1 MNTAFLLVLTSNLC
15 SPHQVLKDHCVE
27 LMSME
32 APTDAS
38 TILEPETEAPT
49 LGTTT
54 TKSFWDVTIPYTSE
68 SKPLL
73 SEKSIINSRAGSE
86 KKSKMADNFNIMAA
100 VLTLMVSIFV
110 GLALLFFRVS

>member
-1 MNTAFLLVLTSNLC
+1 
-15 SPHQVLKDHCVE
+15 
-27 LMSME
+27 ME

-54 TKSFWDVTIPYTSE
+54 TKSFWDVAILYTSE
-68 SKPLL
+68 SKPPL
-73 SEKSIINSRAGSE
+73 SEKSIINS

-100 VLTLMVSIFV
+100 VLTLIVSIFV